1 MDYKVIIDAE
11 AEKDIITIL
20 HYIVDILKAP
30 EAGEKLYLKIME
42 NILSLSEFPHR
53 CKEIEEEPYK
63 SWGVRR
69 MFIGN
74 YAAFFFVAE
83 EHKEVH
89 VFRVLYKRR
98 EWQSLL

>member
-11 AEKDIITIL
+11 AEKDILTIF

-30 EAGEKLYLKIME
+30 EAGKRLYLKMMQSIM
-42 NILSLSEFPHR
+42 SLSESPHR

-63 SWGVRR
+63 SGGVRR
-69 MFIGN
+69 MFIDN
-74 YAAFFFVAE
+74 YVAFFFIAE

-98 EWQSLL
+98 EWQRLL